1 MTDNTEEI
9 KVFKTKLQI
18 FENES
23 PLTEDF
29 DIGNLSYLINN
40 ETFFDMQY
48 YSDSS
53 WLQYF
58 ISKYKINAN
67 RLNQLMH
74 LAIQQEDL
82 DAVKVLINNQYII
95 SEKELLIASE
105 TRKNSQ
111 EKIKENKQ
119 DGYESYL
126 KSKSKITEISTLLK
140 KYFADNKIQDP
151 DGYTNLRKDKN
162 KSSEILEKIKSGSH
176 IQVLDNSGDWLL
188 IKTKEGKQGYV
199 HRSKIK

>member
-1 MTDNTEEI
+1 
-9 KVFKTKLQI
+9 
-18 FENES
+18 
-23 PLTEDF
+23 
-29 DIGNLSYLINN
+29 
-40 ETFFDMQY
+40 
-48 YSDSS
+48 
-53 WLQYF
+53 
-58 ISKYKINAN
+58 
-67 RLNQLMH
+67 MH
-74 LAIQQEDL
+74 FAIQQEDM

-105 TRKNSQ
+105 TKKNSQ

-126 KSKSKITEISTLLK
+126 ESKSKITEISTLLE
-140 KYFADNKIQDP
+140 KYFAKNKIQDP
-151 DGYTNLRKDKN
+151 DGYTNLRKDKD

-188 IKTKEGKQGYV
+188 IKTKEGKKGYV

>member
-18 FENES
+18 FENEY
-23 PLTEDF
+23 PTTEDF
-29 DIGNLSYLINN
+29 DIGNLTYLINN
-40 ETFFDMQY
+40 ETFFDVQY

-74 LAIQQEDL
+74 FAIQQEDM

-105 TRKNSQ
+105 TKKNSE

-126 KSKSKITEISTLLK
+126 KSKSKITEISTLME

-151 DGYTNLRKDKN
+151 DGYTNLRKDKD

-188 IKTKEGKQGYV
+188 IKTKEGKQGFV